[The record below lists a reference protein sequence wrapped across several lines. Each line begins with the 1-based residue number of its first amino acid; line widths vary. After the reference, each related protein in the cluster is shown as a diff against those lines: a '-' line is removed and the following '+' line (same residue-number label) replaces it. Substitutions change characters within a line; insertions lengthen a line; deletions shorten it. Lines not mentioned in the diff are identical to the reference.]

1 MRTINLKQQMLLLN
15 GIYAYRDNLEIMIQ
29 SMCIA
34 TALVQMSIKMTACR
48 MQRSS
53 FQYIIAE
60 MENIVKLAA
69 PHEKAVLQKYVNRS
83 ALLHIFLT
91 FGFYLSS
98 TNIVLGPIF
107 LSQSLPTFAVYPFD
121 TASHP
126 VYEIVYFTQAIT
138 GIQASTG
145 ATIDCQVAL
154 LLWFA
159 GARFEMLEIE
169 IANSVDEYDLNRCIE
184 KHRQILSYAEKI
196 VKTVRF
202 VILATVGITT
212 ILIVFSGLLLL
223 FSDSVTVK
231 FQFLVLDIVAIS
243 QLFLNSH
250 PAENLIEM
258 STAIGLAAYDLNWFD
273 KSRKMCKNICILIQ
287 RSQKPVTI
295 SIAGFIPELS
305 LTYYM
310 SVEFIVVFLL
320 IMVFNITPETALKF
334 TKMSVVIMGCWPP
347 PLNATKKQLL
357 LRDIYW
363 WMSFVTATFLLL
375 ALINGI
381 YEHRRNTL
389 ITIQTTCIL
398 AGVCQMCIKMVI
410 LRKQR
415 WKFQS
420 IILEM
425 ENFVK
430 RANPLEKSILQ
441 NYVNR
446 CAVFHLTTTIG
457 FYVICSGLIL
467 GPAIL
472 SQPFPTF
479 AKYPFQVDSHPIY
492 DIVYFQQAFV
502 GMLAAVGGTI
512 DCQAAVLLW
521 FASAR
526 FEILCIELT
535 RFIDLF
541 DLNCCIRKHLHL
553 LRYAEDVV
561 ISVRYIIFIT
571 TCISTLIM
579 IFGGLQL
586 IFAKSTIVKIQFVI
600 LVIGSAIQLFL
611 CSRPAENLSGMSTA
625 IGLSVYNSNW
635 IGQST
640 EVLKNICILIQRS
653 QKPVIVSING
663 VLPALSLKYYAS
675 AISILVIL
683 VLYNVTCC
691 SHLNNK
697 SNIDQIT
704 VDRLD

>member
-1 MRTINLKQQMLLLN
+1 
-15 GIYAYRDNLEIMIQ
+15 
-29 SMCIA
+29 
-34 TALVQMSIKMTACR
+34 
-48 MQRSS
+48 
-53 FQYIIAE
+53 
-60 MENIVKLAA
+60 
-69 PHEKAVLQKYVNRS
+69 
-83 ALLHIFLT
+83 
-91 FGFYLSS
+91 
-98 TNIVLGPIF
+98 
-107 LSQSLPTFAVYPFD
+107 
-121 TASHP
+121 
-126 VYEIVYFTQAIT
+126 
-138 GIQASTG
+138 
-145 ATIDCQVAL
+145 
-154 LLWFA
+154 
-159 GARFEMLEIE
+159 
-169 IANSVDEYDLNRCIE
+169 
-184 KHRQILSYAEKI
+184 
-196 VKTVRF
+196 
-202 VILATVGITT
+202 
-212 ILIVFSGLLLL
+212 
-223 FSDSVTVK
+223 
-231 FQFLVLDIVAIS
+231 
-243 QLFLNSH
+243 
-250 PAENLIEM
+250 
-258 STAIGLAAYDLNWFD
+258 
-273 KSRKMCKNICILIQ
+273 
-287 RSQKPVTI
+287 
-295 SIAGFIPELS
+295 
-305 LTYYM
+305 
-310 SVEFIVVFLL
+310 
-320 IMVFNITPETALKF
+320 MVFNITPETALKF

-363 WMSFVTATFLLL
+363 WMSFVIATFLLL

-389 ITIQTTCIL
+389 IMIQTTCIL

-430 RANPLEKSILQ
+430 RANPLEKTILQ

-446 CAVFHLTTTIG
+446 CAVFHLTITIG
-457 FYVICSGLIL
+457 FYVICSGFIL

-502 GMLAAVGGTI
+502 GMLATVGATI

-561 ISVRYIIFIT
+561 ISV
-571 TCISTLIM
+571 
-579 IFGGLQL
+579 
-586 IFAKSTIVKIQFVI
+586 KSTIVKIQFII

-653 QKPVIVSING
+653 QKPVIVSISG

-691 SHLNNK
+691 SHLNSK
-697 SNIDQIT
+697 SNIDQII
-704 VDRLD
+704 VDRLN

>member
-1 MRTINLKQQMLLLN
+1 
-15 GIYAYRDNLEIMIQ
+15 
-29 SMCIA
+29 
-34 TALVQMSIKMTACR
+34 
-48 MQRSS
+48 
-53 FQYIIAE
+53 
-60 MENIVKLAA
+60 
-69 PHEKAVLQKYVNRS
+69 
-83 ALLHIFLT
+83 
-91 FGFYLSS
+91 
-98 TNIVLGPIF
+98 
-107 LSQSLPTFAVYPFD
+107 
-121 TASHP
+121 
-126 VYEIVYFTQAIT
+126 
-138 GIQASTG
+138 
-145 ATIDCQVAL
+145 
-154 LLWFA
+154 
-159 GARFEMLEIE
+159 
-169 IANSVDEYDLNRCIE
+169 
-184 KHRQILSYAEKI
+184 
-196 VKTVRF
+196 
-202 VILATVGITT
+202 
-212 ILIVFSGLLLL
+212 
-223 FSDSVTVK
+223 
-231 FQFLVLDIVAIS
+231 
-243 QLFLNSH
+243 
-250 PAENLIEM
+250 
-258 STAIGLAAYDLNWFD
+258 
-273 KSRKMCKNICILIQ
+273 
-287 RSQKPVTI
+287 
-295 SIAGFIPELS
+295 
-305 LTYYM
+305 
-310 SVEFIVVFLL
+310 
-320 IMVFNITPETALKF
+320 
-334 TKMSVVIMGCWPP
+334 MSVVIMGCWPP

-363 WMSFVTATFLLL
+363 WMSFVIATFLLL

-430 RANPLEKSILQ
+430 RANPLEKTILQ

-502 GMLAAVGGTI
+502 GMLATVGGTI

-526 FEILCIELT
+526 FEMLCIELT
-535 RFIDLF
+535 RFIDLV

-653 QKPVIVSING
+653 QKPVIVTISG

-691 SHLNNK
+691 SHLNSK